1 MGPRCKAMSKII
13 TIALTGLAGVGKD
26 TVADTLVTHAGFSK
40 IAFADALR
48 LEVAGAYQLGDQAHI
63 LSDRATKEMPM
74 HALALCRCHHDPFVE
89 RMAALHSAE
98 QPDFDWELWAYAPR
112 SPRQIM
118 QWWGTEYRR
127 AESAN
132 YWSTKTAVHIAANS
146 DDEARWII
154 TDCRFANEAHAVRTL
169 GGEIWQVTRPGQPIV
184 EGGHA
189 SQTDG
194 SNLRPD
200 ATLVNGG
207 DINGL
212 RHSVLRLLQAR
223 HGGAVI
229 GVL

>member
-1 MGPRCKAMSKII
+1 MSENI
-13 TIALTGLAGVGKD
+13 TIGLSGLAGAGKD

-48 LEVAGAYQLGDQAHI
+48 GEVAHAFQLGDRYGI
-63 LSDRATKEMPM
+63 LSDRAGKEQP
-74 HALALCRCHHDPFVE
+74 HEALSLFDCTDDAFVQCAIAIL
-89 RMAALHSAE
+89 MAADPGQTPGYYL
-98 QPDFDWELWAYAPR
+98 FAPR
-112 SPRQIM
+112 SPRQVL

-127 AESAN
+127 AQQPN
-132 YWSTKTAVHIAANS
+132 YWSTKVALQVAHMLSN
-146 DDEARWII
+146 DQVRVVI
-154 TDCRFANEAHAVRTL
+154 TDCRFVNEATAVRTM
-169 GGEIWQVTRPGQPIV
+169 GGEIWQVTRPRQAIV

-194 SNLRPD
+194 SNLQPD
-200 ATLVNGG
+200 ATLVNGT

-229 GVL
+229 SIT

>member
-1 MGPRCKAMSKII
+1 MDRPSEAI
-13 TIALTGLAGVGKD
+13 TIGLTGLAGAGKD

-48 LEVAGAYQLGDQAHI
+48 AEVAHAFQLGDRFGI
-63 LSDRATKEMPM
+63 LSDRATKEQPNRLLTMWQCND
-74 HALALCRCHHDPFVE
+74 LDFVE
-89 RMAALHSAE
+89 MVAAIEDAWMTKEFLDR
-98 QPDFDWELWAYAPR
+98 PY
-112 SPRQIM
+112 SPRQVM

-127 AESAN
+127 ARQPN
-132 YWSTKTAVHIAANS
+132 YWSTKVALQIAAGI
-146 DDEARWII
+146 ARDQPKWVV
-154 TDCRFANEAHAVRTL
+154 TDCRFENEARAVRSL
-169 GGEIWQVTRPGQPIV
+169 GGEIWQVTRPGQAVV

-194 SNLRPD
+194 SKLQPD
-200 ATLVNGG
+200 ATLVNGS

>member
-1 MGPRCKAMSKII
+1 MGPRLDAMSKII
-13 TIALTGLAGVGKD
+13 TIGLTGLAGAGKD

-48 LEVAGAYQLGDQAHI
+48 AEVAQAFTLAGHAHV
-63 LSDRATKEMPM
+63 LSDREHKERQLNMLSLRYCHDHAFVDLVADLEHEQVTPIYLTKS
-74 HALALCRCHHDPFVE
+74 H
-89 RMAALHSAE
+89 
-98 QPDFDWELWAYAPR
+98 
-112 SPRQIM
+112 SPRQIL

-127 AESAN
+127 AQQPN
-132 YWSTKTAVHIAANS
+132 YWSTKVAMRIAQMRAN
-146 DDEARWII
+146 DQVRVVI
-154 TDCRFANEAHAVRTL
+154 TDCRFANEAAAVRTL

-200 ATLVNGG
+200 ATLVNGS